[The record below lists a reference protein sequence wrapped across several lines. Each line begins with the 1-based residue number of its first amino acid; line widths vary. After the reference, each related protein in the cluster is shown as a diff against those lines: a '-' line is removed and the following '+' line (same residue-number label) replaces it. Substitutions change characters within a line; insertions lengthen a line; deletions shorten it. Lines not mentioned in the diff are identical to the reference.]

1 MRANKAGWGD
11 REMGGSAAPLI
22 RWHSEAWMKWG
33 RELRRHQSTGGLW
46 IITAECGG
54 LTEIIFKRKTWRDRG
69 NTENILSSFQYFLV
83 YILCERQM
91 AASEEPLKQSRFLLL
106 GVLLW
111 VGEQKR
117 EEDTEMHMHMCVCTC
132 MHNPHTQKAIK
143 DGWPQPCSVPCDW
156 HSHSFKSKG
165 NISWFSEVCSHTH
178 QQGLSMGSLAAKM
191 WNKK

>member
-54 LTEIIFKRKTWRDRG
+54 LTEIIFKRKTWHDRG

-117 EEDTEMHMHMCVCTC
+117 EEDTEMHMHMCVC
-132 MHNPHTQKAIK
+132 AR
-143 DGWPQPCSVPCDW
+143 
-156 HSHSFKSKG
+156 
-165 NISWFSEVCSHTH
+165 VCTTHTH
-178 QQGLSMGSLAAKM
+178 RKLSKMDGHSLVQSHVTDTAIASNRKGILADFQKSVHILI
-191 WNKK
+191 NKGWVWAL